1 MFWSVKSEHICYV
14 YLKTGNGN
22 GNRAGVAS
30 ITTGQNSVDG
40 GGGPVLFEEHH
51 NNCVKVEYSFWVHYG
66 RLQIMIAKKTHFVR
80 R

>member
-1 MFWSVKSEHICYV
+1 MFWSVQSEHICYV

-66 RLQIMIAKKTHFVR
+66 RLQIMIAKKTLR
-80 R
+80 